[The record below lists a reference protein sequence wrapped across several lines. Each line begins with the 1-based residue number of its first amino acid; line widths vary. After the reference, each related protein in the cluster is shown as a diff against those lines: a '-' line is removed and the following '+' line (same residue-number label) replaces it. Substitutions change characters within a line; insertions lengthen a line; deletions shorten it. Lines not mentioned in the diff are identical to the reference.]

1 MIKLEIVDASLQ
13 VSINGSVILVAPK
26 NLCAIDVLELYNAV
40 PYIFIYNKYL
50 GFSTITF
57 NQPLANCENSSGTP
71 FDVNTFIAFA
81 ETNLGFDAS
90 GTPSTIASTGGL
102 ITFDVPIV
110 YNTATSPTAL
120 NITNDLT
127 GAKIGVVQ
135 KIYSNK
141 SVAPT
146 VPSGWVKLAGDYTV
160 SVLNIIYAEW
170 SESSRV
176 EYWIIQG

>member
-1 MIKLEIVDASLQ
+1 MAEFIAR
-13 VSINGSVILVAPK
+13 NGLIAQ
-26 NLCAIDVLELYNAV
+26 NN
-40 PYIFIYNKYL
+40 
-50 GFSTITF
+50 STITGSLTVTAGIAGSLF
-57 NQPLANCENSSGTP
+57 GTASYALDMPKDTTIISGSTNAVQGGAVFDALALKEDSSIATTGAVIS
-71 FDVNTFIAFA
+71 FDVNKI
-81 ETNLGFDAS
+81 
-90 GTPSTIASTGGL
+90 
-102 ITFDVPIV
+102 

-120 NITNDLT
+120 DITNDLT

-146 VPSGWVKLAGDYTV
+146 VPAGWVKLGGDYTV

-176 EYWIIQG
+176 EYWIVKG